1 MYDLVNITYQMP
13 AVYSY
18 TYSSEGDGTGPWWGN
33 RCPKHAYEDMIRQMQ
48 ETRCFVY
55 LTNLRGE
62 TLAVAVEGPH
72 SGDMDIVFVPDW
84 VLARLGLSD
93 GDDIMMEHIV
103 EPLPKASL
111 VRIQPITS
119 ATVEGPMFIEG
130 LTEALN
136 QLGIVQEGL
145 LSAIVDPS
153 MPELHQFMVEGLNP
167 AKVCLAD
174 GELEVDLVSAV
185 DYVAPT
191 IVPEPLREPTPRPS
205 TPIPITDF
213 SSLISTPTSI
223 PMPTPTTGFVPFSG
237 RGRRLDG
244 KDS

>member
-1 MYDLVNITYQMP
+1 MP

-18 TYSSEGDGTGPWWGN
+18 TFSSDTDGTGPWWGIQ
-33 RCPKHAYEDMIRQMQ
+33 CSKHKYEEMIQQMQ

-72 SGDMDIVFVPDW
+72 SGDMDIVFAPDW
-84 VLARLGLSD
+84 VLARLGVSD
-93 GDDIMMEHIV
+93 GDDLMIELII
-103 EPLPKASL
+103 EALPKATL
-111 VRIQPITS
+111 VRIQPITT

-145 LSAIVDPS
+145 LSAIIDPS
-153 MPELHQFMVEGLNP
+153 IPDLHQFLVEGLNP

-174 GELEVDLVSAV
+174 GDLEVDLVSAV
-185 DYVAPT
+185 DNIADVDELVDT
-191 IVPEPLREPTPRPS
+191 NQEEIVRPL

-213 SSLISTPTSI
+213 STLISVPLVTTS
-223 PMPTPTTGFVPFSG
+223 TSQEFVAFSG
-237 RGRRLDG
+237 RGRRLGG
-244 KDS
+244 KNFS

>member
-1 MYDLVNITYQMP
+1 MP

-18 TYSSEGDGTGPWWGN
+18 TYSSEGEGPWWGI

-72 SGDMDIVFVPDW
+72 SGDMDIVFAPEW
-84 VLARLGLSD
+84 LLQRLGISD

-103 EPLPKASL
+103 EPLPKASV

-119 ATVEGPMFIEG
+119 STVEGPMFIEG

-153 MPELHQFMVEGLNP
+153 MPELHQFMVEGLSP

-185 DYVAPT
+185 DYDAPAVAPL
-191 IVPEPLREPTPRPS
+191 VAPLVPSPEPIARPRSS
-205 TPIPITDF
+205 TPIPTTDF
-213 SSLISTPTSI
+213 SNLLSTSALIPK
-223 PMPTPTTGFVPFSG
+223 PTTGFVPFSG

-244 KDS
+244 KDSQ

>member
-1 MYDLVNITYQMP
+1 MP

-18 TYSSEGDGTGPWWGN
+18 TYSSEGEGPWWGI

-72 SGDMDIVFVPDW
+72 SGDMDIVFAPDW
-84 VLARLGLSD
+84 VLARLGVSD
-93 GDDIMMEHIV
+93 GDNIMIDQIV
-103 EPLPKASL
+103 EPLPKASI

-153 MPELHQFMVEGLNP
+153 MPDLHQFMVEGLSP

-174 GELEVDLVSAV
+174 GDLEVDLVSAV
-185 DYVAPT
+185 DYIAPVT
-191 IVPEPLREPTPRPS
+191 PLAPSPELVRPL

-213 SSLISTPTSI
+213 SSLISMPLVTTS
-223 PMPTPTTGFVPFSG
+223 TSQEFVPFSG
-237 RGRRLDG
+237 RGRRLGG
-244 KDS
+244 KDFL

>member
-1 MYDLVNITYQMP
+1 MP

-18 TYSSEGDGTGPWWGN
+18 AYSSEGDGTGPWWGIQ
-33 RCPKHAYEDMIRQMQ
+33 CSKHSYEEMIQQMQ

-62 TLAVAVEGPH
+62 TLAIAVEGFH
-72 SGDMDIVFVPDW
+72 SADMDIIFAPDW
-84 VLARLGLSD
+84 VLARLGVSD
-93 GDDIMMEHIV
+93 GDNLTIDQIV
-103 EPLPKASL
+103 EPLPKATL

-153 MPELHQFMVEGLNP
+153 MPDLHQFTVEGLNP

-185 DYVAPT
+185 DYIAPV
-191 IVPEPLREPTPRPS
+191 VPLTPSPELIRPL

-213 SSLISTPTSI
+213 SSLISMPLVTTS
-223 PMPTPTTGFVPFSG
+223 TSQEFVAFSG
-237 RGRRLDG
+237 RGRRLGG
-244 KDS
+244 KDFL

>member
-1 MYDLVNITYQMP
+1 
-13 AVYSY
+13 
-18 TYSSEGDGTGPWWGN
+18 
-33 RCPKHAYEDMIRQMQ
+33 MIRQMQ

-72 SGDMDIVFVPDW
+72 SGDVDIVFAPEW
-84 VLARLGLSD
+84 VLQRLGISD
-93 GDDIMMEHIV
+93 GDDIMMEHII

-119 ATVEGPMFIEG
+119 ETVEGPMFIEG

-153 MPELHQFMVEGLNP
+153 MPDLHQFMVEGLNP

-174 GELEVDLVSAV
+174 GELEVDLLSAV
-185 DYVAPT
+185 DYVAPSPP
-191 IVPEPLREPTPRPS
+191 VVAPLAPSPEPQARS
-205 TPIPITDF
+205 QTPIPKTDF
-213 SSLISTPTSI
+213 SNLLSTPAM
-223 PMPTPTTGFVPFSG
+223 MPTPSGFVPFSG

-244 KDS
+244 KDSGI

>member
-1 MYDLVNITYQMP
+1 MP

-18 TYSSEGDGTGPWWGN
+18 TYSSEGEGPWWGI
-33 RCPKHAYEDMIRQMQ
+33 RCPKHSYEDMIRQMQ

-72 SGDMDIVFVPDW
+72 SGDVDIVFAPEW
-84 VLARLGLSD
+84 VLQRLGISD
-93 GDDIMMEHIV
+93 GDDIMMEHII

-119 ATVEGPMFIEG
+119 ETVEGPMFIEG

-153 MPELHQFMVEGLNP
+153 MPDLHQFMVEGLNP

-174 GELEVDLVSAV
+174 GELEVDLLSAV
-185 DYVAPT
+185 DYVAPSPP
-191 IVPEPLREPTPRPS
+191 VVAPLAPSPEPQARS
-205 TPIPITDF
+205 QTPIPKTDF
-213 SSLISTPTSI
+213 SNLLSTPAM
-223 PMPTPTTGFVPFSG
+223 MPTPSGFVPFSG

-244 KDS
+244 KDSGI

>member
-1 MYDLVNITYQMP
+1 M
-13 AVYSY
+13 
-18 TYSSEGDGTGPWWGN
+18 
-33 RCPKHAYEDMIRQMQ
+33 
-48 ETRCFVY
+48 Y

-72 SGDMDIVFVPDW
+72 SGDMDIVFVPEW
-84 VLARLGLSD
+84 VLQRLGISD

-174 GELEVDLVSAV
+174 GELEVDLISAV
-185 DYVAPT
+185 DYIEPT

-205 TPIPITDF
+205 TPIPTTDF
-213 SSLISTPTSI
+213 SSLISTPAL
-223 PMPTPTTGFVPFSG
+223 MPKPNTGFVPFSG

>member
-1 MYDLVNITYQMP
+1 MP

-18 TYSSEGDGTGPWWGN
+18 TYSSEGDGTGPWWGI
-33 RCPKHAYEDMIRQMQ
+33 RCPKHAYEDMICEMQ

-72 SGDMDIVFVPDW
+72 SGDMDIIFAPDW
-84 VLARLGLSD
+84 VLARLGVSD
-93 GDDIMMEHIV
+93 GDNLTIDQIV

-145 LSAIVDPS
+145 LSAIVDSS
-153 MPELHQFMVEGLNP
+153 MPDLHQFMVEGLSP
-167 AKVCLAD
+167 ATVCLAD
-174 GELEVDLVSAV
+174 GDLEVDLVSAV
-185 DYVAPT
+185 DYVEPT
-191 IVPEPLREPTPRPS
+191 IVPVAPLAPSPELVRPL
-205 TPIPITDF
+205 TPIPITEF
-213 SSLISTPTSI
+213 SSLISTPLVTTTTSQE
-223 PMPTPTTGFVPFSG
+223 FVAFSG
-237 RGRRLDG
+237 RGRRLGG
-244 KDS
+244 KDFLQ

>member
-1 MYDLVNITYQMP
+1 
-13 AVYSY
+13 
-18 TYSSEGDGTGPWWGN
+18 
-33 RCPKHAYEDMIRQMQ
+33 
-48 ETRCFVY
+48 
-55 LTNLRGE
+55 
-62 TLAVAVEGPH
+62 
-72 SGDMDIVFVPDW
+72 MDIVFAPEW
-84 VLARLGLSD
+84 VLQRLGISD
-93 GDDIMMEHIV
+93 GSDIMMDHII
-103 EPLPKASL
+103 EPLPKASV

-119 ATVEGPMFIEG
+119 ETVEGPMFIEG

-185 DYVAPT
+185 DYVEPVVAPL
-191 IVPEPLREPTPRPS
+191 IPSPEPIARPRSS
-205 TPIPITDF
+205 TPIPTTDF
-213 SSLISTPTSI
+213 SSLLSTPAL
-223 PMPTPTTGFVPFSG
+223 MPNPTTGFVPFSG

-244 KDS
+244 KDSQ

>member
-1 MYDLVNITYQMP
+1 MP

-18 TYSSEGDGTGPWWGN
+18 TYSSEGDGTGPWWGI

>member
-1 MYDLVNITYQMP
+1 MP
-13 AVYSY
+13 ALYSY
-18 TYSSEGDGTGPWWGN
+18 TYSQEDGVWWGIQ
-33 RCPKHAYEDMIRQMQ
+33 CSKEVYGEMLQKMQ

-62 TLAVAVEGPH
+62 SLAIAVQGSH
-72 SGDMDIVFVPDW
+72 SGDMDIIFAPEW
-84 VLARLGLSD
+84 VLARLGISD
-93 GDDIMMEHIV
+93 GDDVTIDQIL

-119 ATVEGPMFIEG
+119 TTVEGPMFVEG

-136 QLGIVQEGL
+136 QLGVVQEGI

-153 MPELHQFMVEGLNP
+153 MPDLHQFIVDDLSP

-174 GELEVDLVSAV
+174 GDLEVDLVSAV

-191 IVPEPLREPTPRPS
+191 VVPTAVPSPAASQEPQARPS
-205 TPIPITDF
+205 TPNPNTDF
-213 SSLISTPTSI
+213 SSLISAPTSI
-223 PMPTPTTGFVPFSG
+223 PMPKPTTGFVPFSG

-244 KDS
+244 KDSGV

>member
-1 MYDLVNITYQMP
+1 MLQ
-13 AVYSY
+13 
-18 TYSSEGDGTGPWWGN
+18 
-33 RCPKHAYEDMIRQMQ
+33 KMQ

-62 TLAVAVEGPH
+62 SLAIAVQGSH
-72 SGDMDIVFVPDW
+72 SGDMDIIFAPEW
-84 VLARLGLSD
+84 VLARLGISD
-93 GDDIMMEHIV
+93 GDDVTIDQIL

-119 ATVEGPMFIEG
+119 TTVEGPMFVEG

-136 QLGIVQEGL
+136 QLGIVQEGI

-153 MPELHQFMVEGLNP
+153 MPDLHQFIVDDLSP

-174 GELEVDLVSAV
+174 GDLEVDLVSAV
-185 DYVAPT
+185 DYVDEPAESVAALVPVPT
-191 IVPEPLREPTPRPS
+191 VPRPL
-205 TPIPITDF
+205 TPIPASEF
-213 SSLISTPTSI
+213 ASMLPLPTN
-223 PMPTPTTGFVPFSG
+223 TGFAAFSG

-244 KDS
+244 KNDGV

>member
-1 MYDLVNITYQMP
+1 
-13 AVYSY
+13 
-18 TYSSEGDGTGPWWGN
+18 
-33 RCPKHAYEDMIRQMQ
+33 
-48 ETRCFVY
+48 
-55 LTNLRGE
+55 
-62 TLAVAVEGPH
+62 
-72 SGDMDIVFVPDW
+72 MDIVFAPDW
-84 VLARLGLSD
+84 VLARLGISD

-119 ATVEGPMFIEG
+119 ETVEGPMFIEG

-145 LSAIVDPS
+145 LSATVDPS

-174 GELEVDLVSAV
+174 GDLEVDLVSAV
-185 DYVAPT
+185 DYVQPVAVAVPS
-191 IVPEPLREPTPRPS
+191 PEPEPVPRPS
-205 TPIPITDF
+205 TPIPTTDF
-213 SSLISTPTSI
+213 SSLLQ
-223 PMPTPTTGFVPFSG
+223 MPAAPAAPIAAVATNGFVPFSG

>member
-1 MYDLVNITYQMP
+1 MP

-18 TYSSEGDGTGPWWGN
+18 TYSSEGEGPWWGI
-33 RCPKHAYEDMIRQMQ
+33 RCPKHVYEEMIREMQ

-72 SGDMDIVFVPDW
+72 SGDMHIIFAPDW
-84 VLARLGLSD
+84 VLARLGVSD
-93 GDDIMMEHIV
+93 GDDLTIDQIV

-153 MPELHQFMVEGLNP
+153 MPDLHQFMIEGLNP

-174 GELEVDLVSAV
+174 GDLEVDLVSAV
-185 DYVAPT
+185 DYVVPVTPLAPS
-191 IVPEPLREPTPRPS
+191 PELIRPL

-213 SSLISTPTSI
+213 SSLISMPLVTTS
-223 PMPTPTTGFVPFSG
+223 TSQEFVAFSG
-237 RGRRLDG
+237 RGRRLGG
-244 KDS
+244 KDFL

>member
-1 MYDLVNITYQMP
+1 MP

-18 TYSSEGDGTGPWWGN
+18 AFSSDTDGTGPWWGIQ
-33 RCPKHAYEDMIRQMQ
+33 CSKYTYEEMIRQMQ

-62 TLAVAVEGPH
+62 TLAVAVDGPH
-72 SGDMDIVFVPDW
+72 SGDMDVVFAPDW
-84 VLARLGLSD
+84 VLARLGISD
-93 GDDIMMEHIV
+93 GDDLMMEHIV

-119 ATVEGPMFIEG
+119 STVEGPMFIEG

-136 QLGIVQEGL
+136 QLGIIQEGL

-153 MPELHQFMVEGLNP
+153 MPDLHQFMVEGLSP

-174 GELEVDLVSAV
+174 GDLEVDLVSAV
-185 DYVAPT
+185 DYVEDDR
-191 IVPEPLREPTPRPS
+191 VEEEPMARPA
-205 TPIPITDF
+205 TPIPTQDF
-213 SSLISTPTSI
+213 SSLISTPTN
-223 PMPTPTTGFVPFSG
+223 TGFVAFSG

-244 KDS
+244 KN

>member
-1 MYDLVNITYQMP
+1 MP

-18 TYSSEGDGTGPWWGN
+18 AYSSEGDGTGPWWGIQ
-33 RCPKHAYEDMIRQMQ
+33 CSKHKYEEMIQQMQ

-62 TLAVAVEGPH
+62 TLAIAIEGFH
-72 SGDMDIVFVPDW
+72 SGDIDIIFAPDW
-84 VLARLGLSD
+84 VLARLGVSD
-93 GDDIMMEHIV
+93 GDDLMIDQIV
-103 EPLPKASL
+103 EPLPKATL
-111 VRIQPITS
+111 VRIQPITT
-119 ATVEGPMFIEG
+119 ATVEGPMFVEG

-145 LSAIVDPS
+145 LSAIIDPS
-153 MPELHQFMVEGLNP
+153 IPNLHQFLIEGLNP

-185 DYVAPT
+185 DYVEPIEAPSEE
-191 IVPEPLREPTPRPS
+191 IVRPL

-213 SSLISTPTSI
+213 SSMMPLVTTSTSKDFTA
-223 PMPTPTTGFVPFSG
+223 FSG

-244 KDS
+244 KN

>member
-1 MYDLVNITYQMP
+1 MP

-18 TYSSEGDGTGPWWGN
+18 TYSSEGDGTGPWWGI
-33 RCPKHAYEDMIRQMQ
+33 RCPKHTYEEMIRQMQ

-72 SGDMDIVFVPDW
+72 SGDVDIVFVPEW
-84 VLARLGLSD
+84 VLARLGISD

-103 EPLPKASL
+103 EPLPKATL

-119 ATVEGPMFIEG
+119 ETVEGPMFIEG

-153 MPELHQFMVEGLNP
+153 MPDLHQFMVEGLSP

-185 DYVAPT
+185 DYVADTP
-191 IVPEPLREPTPRPS
+191 VAPLAPSPEPQARPS
-205 TPIPITDF
+205 TPIPNTDF
-213 SSLISTPTSI
+213 ASLLTTPAL
-223 PMPTPTTGFVPFSG
+223 TPASNTGFVPFSG

-244 KDS
+244 KDSGI

>member
-1 MYDLVNITYQMP
+1 
-13 AVYSY
+13 
-18 TYSSEGDGTGPWWGN
+18 
-33 RCPKHAYEDMIRQMQ
+33 MIQKMQ

-62 TLAVAVEGPH
+62 TLAIAVEGPH
-72 SGDMDIVFVPDW
+72 AGDMDIIFAPEW
-84 VLARLGLSD
+84 ALLRLGISD
-93 GDDIMMEHIV
+93 GDDVTIDQILD
-103 EPLPKASL
+103 PLPKATL
-111 VRIQPITS
+111 VKIQPITS

-130 LTEALN
+130 MTEALN

-153 MPELHQFMVEGLNP
+153 IPELHQFLVEGLNP

-185 DYVAPT
+185 DYDPPPPMKSQSPVQQAR
-191 IVPEPLREPTPRPS
+191 PL
-205 TPIPITDF
+205 TPIPEMDF
-213 SSLISTPTSI
+213 STLMPPPLTNLAPNISQSIRPTAQVA
-223 PMPTPTTGFVPFSG
+223 PKGFVPFSG

-244 KDS
+244 KDSE

>member
-1 MYDLVNITYQMP
+1 MP

-18 TYSSEGDGTGPWWGN
+18 AYSSEGDGTGPWWGIQ
-33 RCPKHAYEDMIRQMQ
+33 CPKHSYEEMIQQMQ

-62 TLAVAVEGPH
+62 TLAIAVEGFH
-72 SGDMDIVFVPDW
+72 SADMDIIFAPDW
-84 VLARLGLSD
+84 VLARLGVSD
-93 GDDIMMEHIV
+93 GDNLTIDQIV
-103 EPLPKASL
+103 EPLPKATL

-153 MPELHQFMVEGLNP
+153 MPDLHQFTVEGLNP

-185 DYVAPT
+185 DYIAPV
-191 IVPEPLREPTPRPS
+191 VPLTPSPELIRPL

-213 SSLISTPTSI
+213 SSLISMPLVTTS
-223 PMPTPTTGFVPFSG
+223 TSQEFVAFSG
-237 RGRRLDG
+237 RGRRLGG
-244 KDS
+244 KDFL

>member
-1 MYDLVNITYQMP
+1 MP
-13 AVYSY
+13 ALYSY
-18 TYSSEGDGTGPWWGN
+18 TYSQDDGVWWGIQ
-33 RCPKHAYEDMIRQMQ
+33 CSKEVYGEMLQKMQ

-62 TLAVAVEGPH
+62 SLAIAVQGSH
-72 SGDMDIVFVPDW
+72 SGDMDIIFAPEW
-84 VLARLGLSD
+84 VLARLGISD
-93 GDDIMMEHIV
+93 GDDVTIDQIL

-119 ATVEGPMFIEG
+119 TTVEGPMFVEG

-136 QLGIVQEGL
+136 QLGVVQEGL

-153 MPELHQFMVEGLNP
+153 MPDLHQFIVDDLNP

-174 GELEVDLVSAV
+174 GDLEVDLVSAV
-185 DYVAPT
+185 DYVADAL
-191 IVPEPLREPTPRPS
+191 VPVVAPLVAALIPRPL
-205 TPIPITDF
+205 TPIPASEF
-213 SSLISTPTSI
+213 ASMLPLPSN
-223 PMPTPTTGFVPFSG
+223 TGFAAFSG

-244 KDS
+244 KDSGI

>member
-1 MYDLVNITYQMP
+1 MP

-18 TYSSEGDGTGPWWGN
+18 AYSSEGDGTGPWWGIQ
-33 RCPKHAYEDMIRQMQ
+33 CPKHSYEEMIQQMQ

-62 TLAVAVEGPH
+62 TLAIAVEGFH
-72 SGDMDIVFVPDW
+72 SADMDIIFAPDW
-84 VLARLGLSD
+84 VLARLGVSD
-93 GDDIMMEHIV
+93 GDNLTIDQIV
-103 EPLPKASL
+103 EPLPKATL
-111 VRIQPITS
+111 VRIQPITN

-153 MPELHQFMVEGLNP
+153 MPDLHQFTVEGLNP

-185 DYVAPT
+185 DYIAPT
-191 IVPEPLREPTPRPS
+191 VVPTAVPSPAASPEPQARPS
-205 TPIPITDF
+205 TPIPNTDF
-213 SSLISTPTSI
+213 SSLISAPTSI
-223 PMPTPTTGFVPFSG
+223 PMPKPTTGFVPFSG

-244 KDS
+244 KDSGV

>member
-1 MYDLVNITYQMP
+1 
-13 AVYSY
+13 
-18 TYSSEGDGTGPWWGN
+18 
-33 RCPKHAYEDMIRQMQ
+33 MQ

-72 SGDMDIVFVPDW
+72 SGDVDIVFAPEW
-84 VLARLGLSD
+84 VLARLGISD

-119 ATVEGPMFIEG
+119 ETVEGPMFIEG

-153 MPELHQFMVEGLNP
+153 MPDLHQFMVEGLSP

-185 DYVAPT
+185 DYVAPSPD
-191 IVPEPLREPTPRPS
+191 PEPVAIPRPP
-205 TPIPITDF
+205 TPIPNTDF
-213 SSLISTPTSI
+213 SSLISAPTSI
-223 PMPTPTTGFVPFSG
+223 PMPKPTTGFVPFSG

-244 KDS
+244 KDSGV

>member
-1 MYDLVNITYQMP
+1 MP

-18 TYSSEGDGTGPWWGN
+18 AFSSDTDGTGPWWGIQ
-33 RCPKHAYEDMIRQMQ
+33 CSKYTYEDMIRQMQ

-62 TLAVAVEGPH
+62 TLAVAVDGPH
-72 SGDMDIVFVPDW
+72 SGDMDVIFAPDW
-84 VLARLGLSD
+84 VLARLGISD
-93 GDDIMMEHIV
+93 GDDLMMEHIV

-119 ATVEGPMFIEG
+119 STVEGPMFIEG

-153 MPELHQFMVEGLNP
+153 MPDLHQFMVEGLNP

-174 GELEVDLVSAV
+174 GDLEVDLVSAV
-185 DYVAPT
+185 DYVEDHRLEE
-191 IVPEPLREPTPRPS
+191 EPPIARPA
-205 TPIPITDF
+205 TPIPTPDF
-213 SSLISTPTSI
+213 SSLISTPTN
-223 PMPTPTTGFVPFSG
+223 TGFVAFSG

-244 KDS
+244 KD

>member
-1 MYDLVNITYQMP
+1 MP

-18 TYSSEGDGTGPWWGN
+18 TYSSEGEGPWWGI
-33 RCPKHAYEDMIRQMQ
+33 RCPKHTYEDMIRQMQ

-72 SGDMDIVFVPDW
+72 SGDMDIVFAPEW
-84 VLARLGLSD
+84 VLQRLGISD
-93 GDDIMMEHIV
+93 GDDIMMEHII

-119 ATVEGPMFIEG
+119 ETVEGPMFIEG

-153 MPELHQFMVEGLNP
+153 MPDLHQFMVEGLNP

-174 GELEVDLVSAV
+174 GELEVDLISAV
-185 DYVAPT
+185 DYVAPSPP
-191 IVPEPLREPTPRPS
+191 VVAPLAPSPEPIARPP
-205 TPIPITDF
+205 TPIPNTDF
-213 SSLISTPTSI
+213 SNLLLTPTM
-223 PMPTPTTGFVPFSG
+223 MPTPTTGFVPFSG

-244 KDS
+244 KDSGI

>member
-1 MYDLVNITYQMP
+1 MP

-18 TYSSEGDGTGPWWGN
+18 TYSSEGEGPWWGI

-72 SGDMDIVFVPDW
+72 SGDMDIVFAPEW
-84 VLARLGLSD
+84 VLQRLGISD
-93 GDDIMMEHIV
+93 GSDIMMDHII
-103 EPLPKASL
+103 EPLPKASV

-119 ATVEGPMFIEG
+119 ETVEGPMFIEG

-185 DYVAPT
+185 DYVEPVVAPL
-191 IVPEPLREPTPRPS
+191 IPSPEPIARPRSS
-205 TPIPITDF
+205 TPIPTTDF
-213 SSLISTPTSI
+213 SSLLSTPAL
-223 PMPTPTTGFVPFSG
+223 MPNPTTGFVPFSG

-244 KDS
+244 KDSQ

>member
-1 MYDLVNITYQMP
+1 
-13 AVYSY
+13 
-18 TYSSEGDGTGPWWGN
+18 
-33 RCPKHAYEDMIRQMQ
+33 MQ

-72 SGDMDIVFVPDW
+72 SGDMDIVFAPEW
-84 VLARLGLSD
+84 VLQRLGISD
-93 GDDIMMEHIV
+93 GDDIMMEHII

-119 ATVEGPMFIEG
+119 ETVEGPMFIEG

-153 MPELHQFMVEGLNP
+153 MPDLHQFMVEGLNP

-174 GELEVDLVSAV
+174 GELEVDLISAV
-185 DYVAPT
+185 DYVAPSPP
-191 IVPEPLREPTPRPS
+191 VVAPLAPSPEPIARPP
-205 TPIPITDF
+205 TPIPNTDF
-213 SSLISTPTSI
+213 SNLLSTPTM
-223 PMPTPTTGFVPFSG
+223 MPTPSGFVPFSG

-244 KDS
+244 KDSGI

>member
-1 MYDLVNITYQMP
+1 MP

-18 TYSSEGDGTGPWWGN
+18 TYSSEGDGTGPWWGI
-33 RCPKHAYEDMIRQMQ
+33 RCSKQSYEEMIRQMQ

-72 SGDMDIVFVPDW
+72 SGDMDIIFAPDW
-84 VLARLGLSD
+84 VLARLGISD
-93 GDDIMMEHIV
+93 GDDIMIEHIV
-103 EPLPKASL
+103 EPLPKATV

-119 ATVEGPMFIEG
+119 ETVEGPMFIEG

-153 MPELHQFMVEGLNP
+153 MPDLHQFMVEGLNP

-185 DYVAPT
+185 DYVEPT

-205 TPIPITDF
+205 TPAPNIDF
-213 SSLISTPTSI
+213 SSMVSTPAAAVA
-223 PMPTPTTGFVPFSG
+223 PAAPVANNGFVPFSG

>member
-1 MYDLVNITYQMP
+1 
-13 AVYSY
+13 
-18 TYSSEGDGTGPWWGN
+18 
-33 RCPKHAYEDMIRQMQ
+33 MIQKMQ

-72 SGDMDIVFVPDW
+72 SGDIDVIFAPEW
-84 VLARLGLSD
+84 LLSRLGISD
-93 GDDIMMEHIV
+93 GDDVTIDQILEA
-103 EPLPKASL
+103 LPKATL
-111 VRIQPITS
+111 VKIQPLTS

-130 LTEALN
+130 MTEALN
-136 QLGIVQEGL
+136 KLGIVQEGL

-153 MPELHQFMVEGLNP
+153 IPELHQFLIEGLNP

-185 DYVAPT
+185 DY
-191 IVPEPLREPTPRPS
+191 EPNPDIQSPINYIRPL
-205 TPIPITDF
+205 TPIPEMDF
-213 SSLISTPTSI
+213 STLMPPAPLTNLAPNVTHPIRPTAQTA
-223 PMPTPTTGFVPFSG
+223 PKGFVPFSG

-244 KDS
+244 KE

>member
-1 MYDLVNITYQMP
+1 MP

-18 TYSSEGDGTGPWWGN
+18 TYSSEGDGTGPWWGIQ
-33 RCPKHAYEDMIRQMQ
+33 CSKHKYEEMIQQMQ

-62 TLAVAVEGPH
+62 TLAIAVEGFH
-72 SGDMDIVFVPDW
+72 SGDMDIIFAPDW
-84 VLARLGLSD
+84 VLARLGVSD
-93 GDDIMMEHIV
+93 GDDLMIELII
-103 EPLPKASL
+103 EPLPKATL
-111 VRIQPITS
+111 VRIQPITT

-145 LSAIVDPS
+145 LSAIIDPS
-153 MPELHQFMVEGLNP
+153 IPDLHQFLIEGLNP

-174 GELEVDLVSAV
+174 GDLEVDLVSAV
-185 DYVAPT
+185 DNVATPLVPAAPLLPSEE
-191 IVPEPLREPTPRPS
+191 IVRPL

-213 SSLISTPTSI
+213 SSLISVPLVTTS
-223 PMPTPTTGFVPFSG
+223 TSQEFVAFSG
-237 RGRRLDG
+237 RGRRLGG
-244 KDS
+244 KDFS